1 MLTQVPDAEPRLRCR
16 RHAELLAAAILG
28 VALARLS
35 STHAPIALAFAGY
48 GALHGAALAL
58 CLRPRPARWRAP
70 AFVAAASI
78 LSGSLARL
86 GLLAAPLLARS
97 GVAMA
102 ASLVVA
108 LSAFVGALGYG
119 VLLRCLLRYRLAAGP
134 LVMIAFACV
143 FAVSAALVL
152 MRQYPLGGTAWV
164 AILWWLAFSAGF
176 CADAARRARC
186 THQAPDA
193 TQQRMP

>member
-35 STHAPIALAFAGY
+35 STHAPIALAFASY

-78 LSGSLARL
+78 QSGLLARL
-86 GLLAAPLLARS
+86 GLLAASLLAGS
-97 GVAMA
+97 GVEMA

-108 LSAFVGALGYG
+108 MSAFAGALGYG
-119 VLLRCLLRYRLAAGP
+119 ALLRGLLNYRLAAGP
-134 LVMIAFACV
+134 LAMIAFACM
-143 FAVSAALVL
+143 FAASAGLVL
-152 MRQYPLGGTAWV
+152 MRQYPVGGSAWL
-164 AILWWLAFSAGF
+164 AILWWLAFSAGL
-176 CADAARRARC
+176 CAEAGRRGLR
-186 THQAPDA
+186 APGA
-193 TQQRMP
+193 